1 MRSSATSDDEP
12 ERVSRPGDESARV
25 EETRGGRGRPAVA
38 PEAGEASSAESRL
51 RQTAMADRVGQSR
64 SSG

>member
-25 EETRGGRGRPAVA
+25 EETRGGSRQASSGARGRGGEQRGEPAQA
-38 PEAGEASSAESRL
+38 DSDGRQGGPES
-51 RQTAMADRVGQSR
+51 
-64 SSG
+64 

>member
-1 MRSSATSDDEP
+1 MSRAREQAGRRKRPGGGDEG
-12 ERVSRPGDESARV
+12 VSRD
-25 EETRGGRGRPAVA
+25 RPAVA

-51 RQTAMADRVGQSR
+51 RQTAMADRVGQGR